1 MRNRSSLGIM
11 HEILEAA
18 RSSSDNG
25 GATKTKLM
33 YGAFLNHTQ
42 AKEYLKVLTENGLL
56 NYDQVRET
64 FMTTEKGLRF
74 LKIYSQMEDSITR
87 KAQ

>member
-1 MRNRSSLGIM
+1 M

-18 RSSSDNG
+18 RSSSGNV